1 MYTVR
6 SHRPAPTTYG
16 GSRETLDRAP
26 WQRRTPLTY
35 KTAIAIACAIAIAL
49 CIGFVVVITTASD
62 DVNKTVVVTLL
73 GCSAILICVCPLTI
87 YWLMSASLPTST
99 KTIDSFSDEML

>member
-1 MYTVR
+1 M
-6 SHRPAPTTYG
+6 
-16 GSRETLDRAP
+16 
-26 WQRRTPLTY
+26 
-35 KTAIAIACAIAIAL
+35 
-49 CIGFVVVITTASD
+49 ITTASD